1 MSTQSTKKNTE
12 EKVTAGGHHAKKKGC
27 PHFEVPPQSWTLN

>member
-1 MSTQSTKKNTE
+1 MSTQNTKKNTE

-27 PHFEVPPQSWTLN
+27 PHLMEHPFSFI